1 MIVTGR
7 DWERELE
14 QIQIPESCLV
24 ALVEN
29 FSWIMKSS
37 FC

>member
-1 MIVTGR
+1 MIVTST

-14 QIQIPESCLV
+14 QIQIPESSLV

-29 FSWIMKSS
+29 FSWIMKSP